1 LIEPASST
9 KLSRIRPVVPQL
21 SQLGSMHVYA
31 VDEALALSEN
41 DGKDQQPK
49 LVDESQIEQ
58 GSARAAAAVHRH
70 VFVFDLVAEMNPDL
84 QLDSVCDAGRLR

>member
-70 VFVFDLVAEMNPDL
+70 VFV
-84 QLDSVCDAGRLR
+84 LRSSRRICFPPTPSMISLRK